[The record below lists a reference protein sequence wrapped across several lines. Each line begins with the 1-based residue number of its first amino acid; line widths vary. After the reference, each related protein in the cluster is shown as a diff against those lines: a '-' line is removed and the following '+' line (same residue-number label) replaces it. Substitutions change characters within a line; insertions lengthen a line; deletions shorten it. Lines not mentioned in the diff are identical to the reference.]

1 MGFLKSL
8 RIVIKCKGLPAQLPA
23 PYINCSD
30 IMCLTA
36 NVTSKDQHIIVNER
50 ELIIFAE
57 FPLSLKISPG
67 EGFHLT
73 EYSVCFFYHLPL
85 FLYIHHRID
94 LIICSFCFIFHFI
107 YFFFFFFFFFLLSL
121 YFSVHSS
128 QNLLYY
134 FLVFFY
140 YSFHI
145 PLVFLDFTNSPGQ

>member
-23 PYINCSD
+23 PCINCSD

-94 LIICSFCFIFHFI
+94 LIRSEERRVGKECISHATPRA
-107 YFFFFFFFFFLLSL
+107 
-121 YFSVHSS
+121 VTANRA
-128 QNLLYY
+128 Q
-134 FLVFFY
+134 
-140 YSFHI
+140 
-145 PLVFLDFTNSPGQ
+145 Q